1 VSLLGDMKM
10 YTRFAWGLRR
20 YLRETLSLEQARA
33 IVRQRMAERE
43 VNFLRLL
50 KRGVFGHPRSPYRAL
65 LGLANCEMGDIQTM
79 VRDRGLEGTLRALR
93 EAGVYIAFE
102 EFKGRTP
109 IVRDGK
115 VIPVQA
121 RDFDNPYLSHYYQ
134 AESGGTT
141 GAGTRVMTDLEH
153 LAAQAPHRM
162 LADEVHGL
170 LDVPTAIW
178 SGILPDAGLNIILG
192 RARFGQVPQKW
203 FSPVTTQDLAPS
215 LKYTLATQYVIAMGR
230 LSGAAIPSPEPVRL
244 NQAVVVARWV
254 AEMLKT
260 HGACAIRGYP
270 SKALR
275 VCIAAREE
283 GLDLR
288 GASFT
293 GGGEP
298 PTPAKVREI
307 TRAGARWIPSYFISE
322 IGAVGLG
329 CALPVDGND
338 LHFLRDALG
347 LIQYPR
353 QVPGS
358 VITVDSFHF
367 TTLLPTAPK
376 LMLNVETD
384 DYGVFEKRSCGCP
397 MERYGFAEHLRHIRS
412 FQKLT
417 GEGVTLIG
425 SDMVRILEEVLP
437 ARFGGSPLDYQ
448 LLEDEDD
455 QGFTRLSLLVSPK
468 IEIVDDG
475 AVIETV
481 LEALGRSSP
490 SANLARAI
498 WRQAR
503 TLTVRRMEPISTARG
518 KLMPLHLAQRSERP
532 ADASAGSVSDRKARE
547 E

>member
-1 VSLLGDMKM
+1 MSVLGDMKM
-10 YTRFAWGLRR
+10 YARFAWGLRR
-20 YLRETLSLEQARA
+20 FLRETLSLEQARE

-43 VNFLRLL
+43 ANFLRLL
-50 KRGVFGHPRSPYRAL
+50 KRGIYGHARSPYRAL
-65 LGLANCEMGDIQTM
+65 LTLSKCEMGDIQTM
-79 VRDRGLEGTLRALR
+79 VRDRGLEDTLRALR

-109 IVRDGK
+109 IVRHGQ
-115 VIPVQA
+115 VIHAEA

-162 LADEVHGL
+162 LADDVHGL
-170 LDVPTAIW
+170 LDAPTAIW

-192 RARFGQVPQKW
+192 RARFGRVPQKW
-203 FSPVTTQDLAPS
+203 FSPVTARDLSPS
-215 LKYTLATQYVIAMGR
+215 LTYTLATQYVVTMGR
-230 LSGAAIPSPEPVRL
+230 LCGAAIPWPEPVRL
-244 NQAVVVARWV
+244 DQAVVVARWA
-254 AEMLKT
+254 AEMLKS
-260 HGACAIRGYP
+260 HGACVIRGYP

-298 PTPAKVREI
+298 PTPAKVREV
-307 TRAGARWIPSYFISE
+307 TRAGARWIPSYFFSE

-338 LHFLRDALG
+338 LHFLKDALG

-353 QVPGS
+353 RVPGS
-358 VITVDSFHF
+358 DITVDAFHF

-384 DYGVFEKRSCGCP
+384 DYGVIEKRPCGCP
-397 MERYGFAEHLRHIRS
+397 MEGYGFTEHLRHIRS

-417 GEGVTLIG
+417 GEGVTLVG
-425 SDMVRILEEVLP
+425 SDMVHILEEVLP

-448 LLEDEDD
+448 LLEEEDG
-455 QGFTRLSLLVSPK
+455 QGFTRLSLLVSPR
-468 IEIVDDG
+468 IELVDDG

-490 SANLARAI
+490 SADLARAV
-498 WRQAR
+498 WSQAQ
-503 TLTVRRMEPISTARG
+503 TLKVKRIEPVSTARG
-518 KLMPLHLAQRSERP
+518 KLMPLHLAKRSER
-532 ADASAGSVSDRKARE
+532 ASDASAGSVSDRKALE
-547 E
+547 K